1 MANTII
7 ASSQQ
12 TRFHIANS
20 TTAAISSSSTELDVP
35 GVCISIPNAG
45 KGPEREI
52 LTDTHLKLSA
62 GVHYALIGRNGIGKS
77 TLLRAIG
84 ERIIPGIPMGLRIV
98 LLQQTVTDAESSVA
112 NNEVSVLE
120 FVISSDRART
130 EALKRQQREFYIF
143 YCCLKLIIPFT

>member
-20 TTAAISSSSTELDVP
+20 TSAAISSSSTELDVP
-35 GVCISIPNAG
+35 GVCISIPNVG

-77 TLLRAIG
+77 ILLRAIG

-98 LLQQTVTDAESSVA
+98 LLQQTITDAESSIV
-112 NNEVSVLE
+112 NNQVSVLE

-130 EALKRQQREFYIF
+130 EALKRQEREHNDIS
-143 YCCLKLIIPFT
+143 CSC